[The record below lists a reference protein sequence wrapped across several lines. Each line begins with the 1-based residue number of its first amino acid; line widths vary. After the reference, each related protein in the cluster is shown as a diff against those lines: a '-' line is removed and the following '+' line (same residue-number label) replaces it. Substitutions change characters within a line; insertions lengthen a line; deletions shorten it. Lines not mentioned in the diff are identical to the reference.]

1 MEQNF
6 QTSFI
11 PKRPIVEDRA
21 VAKPVSLFLIISIVI
36 FFTMVVAFG
45 AMYFYKATL
54 SKNIVAMNS
63 QLDIAKNRF
72 EPARISELQ
81 KLDKRL
87 RASNQVIS
95 NHIAVSPIFE
105 ALSKITL
112 KTIRF
117 TNFSYEFGNE
127 QTDKILVK
135 LTGQSVGYRAI
146 ALQAD
151 LFSKNKNF
159 IDPVFSNLTLDE
171 KGNVLFDLEFS
182 VDRSFVDYR
191 QTLLT
196 QSNSDTQ

>member
-21 VAKPVSLFLIISIVI
+21 VAKPVSLFLVVSIVI
-36 FFTMVVAFG
+36 FFSMVVSFG
-45 AMYFYKATL
+45 VIYFFKSSLA
-54 SKNIVAMNS
+54 KNIVAMNE
-63 QLDIAKNRF
+63 QLDLAKNRF
-72 EPARISELQ
+72 EPAKISQLQ
-81 KLDKRL
+81 SLDKRL
-87 RASNQVIS
+87 RASNKVLA
-95 NHIAVSPIFE
+95 NHIAVSPIFKS
-105 ALSKITL
+105 LSEITL

-117 TNFSYEFGNE
+117 TNFSYESGSE
-127 QTDKILVK
+127 QSNTILVK
-135 LTGQSVGYRAI
+135 LSGQSVGYRSI

-182 VDRSFVDYR
+182 VDRSFVDYK

-196 QSNSDTQ
+196 EANSTQ